1 MIVIFFNLF
10 VNAYTS
16 LYKTC
21 FSTLTIESVFFATES
36 KNSIFSADQ
45 FLICRWSKTSF
56 DNDEWNSRLTLT
68 LILNCR
74 LFKIC
79 DINLI
84 KSINWAEENSFAF
97 SIWLKLKL
105 SCSDM
110 LMCLL
115 CLILSVDRFSLI
127 FLLLINFENQFSN
140 RLIVLLNKNLSIVQ
154 FRNQKRECFEI
165 FDVIRVR
172 FFVSVNV
179 DDLNWFNVIST
190 NLFFV
195 ENDIKKTYWWSLSIN
210 SINSKIKSMKF
221 LLKVRLFDWSF

>member
-1 MIVIFFNLF
+1 M
-10 VNAYTS
+10 
-16 LYKTC
+16 
-21 FSTLTIESVFFATES
+21 
-36 KNSIFSADQ
+36 
-45 FLICRWSKTSF
+45 
-56 DNDEWNSRLTLT
+56 TLT

-74 LFKIC
+74 LFKTC
-79 DINLI
+79 DISLI

-105 SCSDM
+105 FCFDM

-115 CLILSVDRFSLI
+115 CLILSVDKFSLI
-127 FLLLINFENQFSN
+127 FLLLISFENQFLN
-140 RLIVLLNKNLSIVQ
+140 RLTALLNKDLSIAQ

-172 FFVSVNV
+172 FFVSVDV